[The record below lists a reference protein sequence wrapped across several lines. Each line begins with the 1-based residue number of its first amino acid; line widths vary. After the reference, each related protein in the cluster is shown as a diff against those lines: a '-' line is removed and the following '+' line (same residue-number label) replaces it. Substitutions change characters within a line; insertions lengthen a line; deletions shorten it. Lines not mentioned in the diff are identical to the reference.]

1 MTSDLPVEEAWQTAY
16 CTAGVNEVSVSTF
29 QPRLVQYHITSD
41 PVCRCDK
48 PQKDLQLHNHRF
60 VPVYKR

>member
-16 CTAGVNEVSVSTF
+16 FTAGVNEVSVSTF
-29 QPRLVQYHITSD
+29 QPRLVQYITSD

>member
-16 CTAGVNEVSVSTF
+16 FTAGVNEVSVSTF
-29 QPRLVQYHITSD
+29 QVQYHITSD

-48 PQKDLQLHNHRF
+48 PQKDL
-60 VPVYKR
+60 